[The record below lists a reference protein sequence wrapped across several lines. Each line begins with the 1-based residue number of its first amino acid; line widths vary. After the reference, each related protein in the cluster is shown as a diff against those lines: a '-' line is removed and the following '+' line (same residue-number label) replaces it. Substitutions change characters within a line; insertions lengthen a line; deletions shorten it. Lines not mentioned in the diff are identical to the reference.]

1 MPQKPG
7 RPEKRLI
14 RILTVADEID
24 EALYGPRLAELRP
37 DLILGCGDLPFDYLE
52 YLMSATDAPLCYVRG
67 NHDPGS
73 ERRSVS
79 AYLPAEYRPEPPIGV
94 LGGIDVDGRIADQ
107 GGLRIA
113 GLGGS
118 IRYREGPNQ
127 YTQREMGRRARKL
140 VRNARLRRLRDG
152 RAVDVVIAH
161 SPPMDC
167 GDADDA
173 AHRGFS
179 AFHHLIDQ
187 LRPRLML
194 HGHIHPHG
202 LPRPDRTIGDT
213 RIVNVVPH
221 RLVEVE
227 L

>member
-1 MPQKPG
+1 MP
-7 RPEKRLI
+7 I
-14 RILTVADEID
+14 RILAVADEID

-52 YLMSATDAPLCYVRG
+52 YLTEATSAPLYYVRG
-67 NHDPGS
+67 NHDPGI
-73 ERRSVS
+73 ERPSVS
-79 AYLPAEYRPEPPIGV
+79 AYLPAEYHSEAPARV
-94 LGGIDVDGRIADQ
+94 LGGIDVDGRVADQ

-118 IRYREGPNQ
+118 IRYRDGPNQ
-127 YTQREMGRRARKL
+127 YTQREMGRRVRKL
-140 VRNARLRRLRDG
+140 VRSARLRRVRDG

-161 SPPMDC
+161 SPPLDN
-167 GDADDA
+167 GDADDP

-179 AFHHLIDQ
+179 AFHRLIDH

-202 LPRPDRTIGDT
+202 FPTADRTVGDT
-213 RIVNVVPH
+213 RIVNVIPY
-221 RLVEVE
+221 RLLEIE

>member
-1 MPQKPG
+1 M
-7 RPEKRLI
+7 I
-14 RILTVADEID
+14 RILTVADEVD

-37 DLILGCGDLPFDYLE
+37 DVILGCGDLPFDYLE
-52 YLMSATDAPLCYVRG
+52 YLLSATDAPLCYVRG
-67 NHDPGS
+67 NHDPAS

-79 AYLPAEYRPEPPIGV
+79 AYLPAEYPAEPSQRV
-94 LGGIDVDGRIADQ
+94 LGGIDLDGRITDQ

-127 YTQREMGRRARKL
+127 YTQREMGRRVRKL
-140 VRNARLRRLRDG
+140 VRTARLRQFRDG

-161 SPPMDC
+161 SPPLDY
-167 GDADDA
+167 GDADDP

-179 AFHHLIDQ
+179 AFHQLIDR
-187 LRPRLML
+187 LRPRIML

-202 LPRPDRTIGDT
+202 MPRPDRTIGNT

-221 RLVEVE
+221 RLVEVD

>member
-1 MPQKPG
+1 M
-7 RPEKRLI
+7 I
-14 RILTVADEID
+14 RILAVADEID

-37 DLILGCGDLPFDYLE
+37 DLILSCGDLPFDYLE
-52 YLMSATDAPLCYVRG
+52 YLTSATSAPLYYVRG

-79 AYLPAEYRPEPPIGV
+79 AYLPMEYQSETPAGV
-94 LGGIDVDGRIADQ
+94 IGGIDVDGRVADQ
-107 GGLRIA
+107 AGLRIA

-127 YTQREMGRRARKL
+127 YTQREMGRRVRKL
-140 VRNARLRRLRDG
+140 VRNARLRRVRDG
-152 RAVDVVIAH
+152 RALDVVIAH
-161 SPPMDC
+161 SPPSDS

-179 AFHHLIDQ
+179 AFHQLIDH
-187 LRPRLML
+187 LHPRLML

-202 LPRPDRTIGDT
+202 FPTPDRTIGDT
-213 RIVNVVPH
+213 RIVNVIPH
-221 RLVEVE
+221 RLLEVE